1 MISAKTSLMG
11 ALAGLRDVQR
21 QVTDTLRSIDP
32 NSGDPVASQARRDA
46 RMLQVEAGRAA
57 TEIAGAIRRAS
68 LDVEA

>member
-21 QVTDTLRSIDP
+21 QVNETLRHIDP
-32 NSGDPVASQARRDA
+32 NTSDPMAAKARQDA
-46 RMLQVEAGRAA
+46 RMLQAEAQQKAA
-57 TEIAGAIRRAS
+57 DIAGVIRRSA